1 MVWDFAARGQSAA
14 RLDEALDPNNFSYFR
29 WFWDYAGGM
38 IHGLGRALA
47 GHRKDGLRRG
57 HAARRRMGGKLWFTD
72 NRETPDTL
80 QVTYEYQGFVAT

>member
-38 IHGLGRALA
+38 IHGLGLSLI
-47 GHRKDGLRRG
+47 HI
-57 HAARRRMGGKLWFTD
+57 
-72 NRETPDTL
+72 
-80 QVTYEYQGFVAT
+80 